1 MKGKV
6 YLVGAGPGGAW
17 LTPSCVFGLLRSA
30 DVVLY
35 DKLVDPSLLSSA
47 FKAEKIF
54 VGKTVGKHAMKQEE
68 INELMIKLA
77 KEGKVV
83 VRLKGGDPFV
93 LGRGDEECEALLEAG
108 VECEVVPAPTSAT
121 AVPACAGIPVTRRN
135 LANTFAVATGW
146 AAEGSE
152 KPKYGEML
160 KVVDTL
166 VVLMG
171 VSKAEEIVKE
181 VVEAVGDVPSA
192 AIMKGCTEEQKV
204 VIARAS
210 KLPEV
215 MRRNGIKPPSV
226 LVFGEV
232 VRWAWEKGLVRDV
245 LECSL

>member
-6 YLVGAGPGGAW
+6 YLVGAGPGDSW
-17 LTPSCVFGLLRSA
+17 LAPSAVFGLLRSA

-35 DKLVDPSLLSSA
+35 DRLVDSSLLSSA
-47 FKAEKIF
+47 FKAEKVF
-54 VGKTVGKHAMKQEE
+54 VGKSPGRHTMNQEE

-93 LGRGDEECEALLEAG
+93 LGRGDEECEALLKAG
-108 VECEVVPAPTSAT
+108 VECEVIPGPTSAT

-146 AAEGSE
+146 EAEGSE
-152 KPKYGEML
+152 RPKYGQLL
-160 KVVDTL
+160 KIVDTL

-171 VSKAEEIVKE
+171 VSRVAE
-181 VVEAVGDVPSA
+181 VVQDILSEVGDVPA
-192 AIMKGCTEEQKV
+192 AVIMKGCTEEQKV
-204 VIARAS
+204 VVGTAS
-210 KLPEV
+210 KLPELI
-215 MRRNGIKPPSV
+215 RRNNIRHPSL
-226 LVFGEV
+226 LVFGKV
-232 VRWAWEKGLVRDV
+232 VKWACEAGLVRDV

>member
-1 MKGKV
+1 MRGKV
-6 YLVGAGPGGAW
+6 YLVGAGPGGSW
-17 LTPSCVFGLLRSA
+17 LAPSAVHGILRIA

-35 DKLVDPSLLSSA
+35 DKLADEGLLSAA

-54 VGKTVGKHAMKQEE
+54 VGKTVGRHAMKQEE
-68 INELMIKLA
+68 INELMVKLA

-93 LGRGDEECEALLEAG
+93 LGRGDEECEALLKEG
-108 VECEVVPAPTSAT
+108 IECEVIPAPSSAT
-121 AVPACAGIPVTRRN
+121 AAPACAGIPVTRRG

-146 AAEGSE
+146 AAEGSK
-152 KPKYGEML
+152 KPEYGKIL
-160 KVVDTL
+160 KHVDTL

-171 VSKAEEIVKE
+171 VTKVREIVGDILKE
-181 VVEAVGDVPSA
+181 VGDVPSA
-192 AIMKGCTEEQKV
+192 AIMRGCTDEQKV

-215 MRRNGIKPPSV
+215 MERNGIRPPSV
-226 LVFGEV
+226 LVFGKV
-232 VRWAWEKGLVRDV
+232 VEWAWKAGLVRDV

>member
-17 LTPSCVFGLLRSA
+17 LAPAAAFGLLRSA

-35 DKLVDPSLLSSA
+35 DKLVDKSLLSSA
-47 FKAEKIF
+47 FKAEKVY
-54 VGKTVGKHAMKQEE
+54 VGKAPGAHALSQEE
-68 INELMIKLA
+68 INELLIKYA

-93 LGRGDEECEALLEAG
+93 LGRGDEECEALRAAG

-152 KPKYGEML
+152 RPRYGEIL

-171 VSKAEEIVKE
+171 VTKVNEIVSDILK
-181 VVEAVGDVPSA
+181 VRDVPA
-192 AIMKGCTEEQKV
+192 AAVTNGCTEEQKV
-204 VIARAS
+204 VVARAS

-215 MRRNGIKPPSV
+215 MVRNGVKPPAV

-232 VRWAWEKGLVRDV
+232 VEWACKAGTVRDV
-245 LECSL
+245 VECSL